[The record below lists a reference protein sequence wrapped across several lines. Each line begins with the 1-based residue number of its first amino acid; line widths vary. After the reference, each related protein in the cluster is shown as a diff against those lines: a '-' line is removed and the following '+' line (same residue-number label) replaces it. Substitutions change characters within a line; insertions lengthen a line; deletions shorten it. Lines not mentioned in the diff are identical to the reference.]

1 MSYDNLLK
9 WSQTPFLSGTG
20 HFNKV
25 FDQLLQVADEKKS
38 ELEVVS
44 NFFTEFSQIESEYKD
59 KLIHICVKFQKQ
71 VYEAFSDEKMQQFF
85 QMLFNNLLHRS
96 DKITKNQNFFRDLG
110 LKMTAMNQNFQ
121 KNIKG
126 KVDMLRAEM
135 GRYNEMLSI
144 NKLNYGE
151 YLQMCDSLNE
161 NSHKKIDSLKGE
173 VEDIRDMALMIRE
186 SQDKDQQLKLLDKVA
201 NFKTDIG
208 KRAAQRL
215 KDKFREQRGKG
226 DWTKNE
232 KERFAKKWKEIKEII
247 QSQVDQ
253 KVTKIKKQE
262 RSIILGTEKKINEY
276 TVQAKEKHWNLS
288 SLLFDFLGRMDRSLV
303 ACKEYELDWKD
314 KIKAQIVQFMCNY
327 FPEKQDEMLDKAKN
341 TEDNMEAFN
350 SKFHSIAK
358 VRKDR
363 VTPRNL

>member
-20 HFNKV
+20 HFRKV
-25 FDQLLQVADEKKS
+25 FDQLQQVADEKKS

-44 NFFTEFSQIESEYKD
+44 NFFTEFGEIENEYKD
-59 KLIHICVKFQKQ
+59 KLIQVCVKFQRQ

-110 LKMTAMNQNFQ
+110 LKMNAMNQNFQ

-126 KVDMLRAEM
+126 KVEMLRSEM
-135 GRYNEMLSI
+135 TRFNEMLTI
-144 NKLNYGE
+144 NKLNYAE

-161 NSHKKIDSLKGE
+161 NSHKKIDNLKCE
-173 VEDIRDMALMIRE
+173 AEDIRDLALLVRE
-186 SQDKDQQLKLLDKVA
+186 SKEKDEQLRLLDKVA

-208 KRAAQRL
+208 KRAAQRM

-232 KERFAKKWKEIKEII
+232 KERFANKWKEIKEVI
-247 QSQVDQ
+247 QGQVDL
-253 KVTKIKKQE
+253 KVAKIKKQE

-276 TVQAKEKHWNLS
+276 TTDANEKHTNLS
-288 SLLFDFLGRMDRSLV
+288 NLLFDFLGRLDRSLV

-327 FPEKQDEMLDKAKN
+327 FPDKQDEMLDKAKN

-358 VRKDR
+358 VREAP
-363 VTPRNL
+363 VTPRTL